1 MFCCNC
7 LAMFCSQCS
16 VRNALFAM
24 LCSQLFQHWTALTG
38 TTGCCKPRTKGED
51 LGAPWCKCCM
61 DEGEVGAHGGHVS
74 VGKENRGSVIDL
86 DHIPQS
92 PGNSPQHGPHDPH
105 GAHGPS
111 DGEDDHEHYEIS
123 SGGHGGHGHGGH
135 GHEHLSRGQR
145 CINFLFGEDH
155 TSFEVLIK
163 DVSDSI
169 RKEHDIRSLTRH
181 NVIRALKRELEEID
195 LITSVQRKASI
206 DYGVQDM
213 YTFVRMQK
221 KARAQHAFVTLR
233 PKHLQ
238 VLRHGST
245 VAHETSGVGGQKH
258 VEQQALRAVPTAD
271 HHVSWDTKEGE
282 DKIKQYAMNFYEF
295 MRTKGGT
302 KTHLLQPVTNKIG
315 DAGRIAIKGKK
326 KNAIT
331 KAQREM
337 FVHEITPTDM
347 LWGINVLYKLRLHVG
362 DMTEDNAKTLM
373 RALDINGDNHL
384 TKDEWLL
391 FLFPKDVQEL
401 GDLDEERETL
411 RKLKKRLLT
420 VRWGERG
427 GGGWC
432 WGNGWW
438 GCVVG
443 VCGWLSPNVLF
454 RIFFDCFDV
463 YCVLL
468 LCFNSPKKRLKKC
481 NVKSRINRNVS
492 KRCKC
497 CRVCCK

>member
-1 MFCCNC
+1 
-7 LAMFCSQCS
+7 
-16 VRNALFAM
+16 M
-24 LCSQLFQHWTALTG
+24 LTCAINETRKWSAI
-38 TTGCCKPRTKGED
+38 
-51 LGAPWCKCCM
+51 
-61 DEGEVGAHGGHVS
+61 GG
-74 VGKENRGSVIDL
+74 
-86 DHIPQS
+86 
-92 PGNSPQHGPHDPH
+92 
-105 GAHGPS
+105 
-111 DGEDDHEHYEIS
+111 
-123 SGGHGGHGHGGH
+123 
-135 GHEHLSRGQR
+135 
-145 CINFLFGEDH
+145 
-155 TSFEVLIK
+155 
-163 DVSDSI
+163 
-169 RKEHDIRSLTRH
+169 HDIRSLTRH

-326 KNAIT
+326 KNAKT

-391 FLFPKDVQEL
+391 FLFPEDVQEL

-420 VRWGERG
+420 VRCGERG

-438 GCVVG
+438 GGVVG

-454 RIFFDCFDV
+454 RIFFDCFDD
-463 YCVLL
+463 VLCSSFVFQQSEEKIEEMQRQIKDQQERFQEVQMLPGMLQVIRDAQEKGL
-468 LCFNSPKKRLKKC
+468 LR
-481 NVKSRINRNVS
+481 KSV
-492 KRCKC
+492 
-497 CRVCCK
+497 VE